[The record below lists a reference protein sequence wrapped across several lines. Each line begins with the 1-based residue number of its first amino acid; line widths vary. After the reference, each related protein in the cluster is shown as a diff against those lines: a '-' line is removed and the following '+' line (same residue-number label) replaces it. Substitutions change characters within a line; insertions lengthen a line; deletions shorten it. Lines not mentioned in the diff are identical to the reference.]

1 MSFNIFNST
10 NYNKDELI
18 KVCKLVSRHKI
29 DYVYFADTHGDM
41 DLEKV
46 YKKFKKAFIIIN

>member
-1 MSFNIFNST
+1 MYMSGYLCIDAYFG
-10 NYNKDELI
+10 YL
-18 KVCKLVSRHKI
+18 

-46 YKKFKKAFIIIN
+46 YKKFVKPLSIL